1 MRTSFASEYIIYILI
16 LPKRQQLNV
25 IQAWDSTKVAQ
36 EFLNATKSA
45 RGGEASKNSY
55 VSIWTVAK
63 DGLLNFDARIY
74 ILDGT
79 LHLPPYWRT
88 MSPEQ

>member
-1 MRTSFASEYIIYILI
+1 MLFNLEY
-16 LPKRQQLNV
+16 
-25 IQAWDSTKVAQ
+25 SMKVSQ
-36 EFLNATKSA
+36 EFLNAIKSA
-45 RGGEASKNSY
+45 GGGEASKNSY

-79 LHLPPYWRT
+79 PHLSSYWRT